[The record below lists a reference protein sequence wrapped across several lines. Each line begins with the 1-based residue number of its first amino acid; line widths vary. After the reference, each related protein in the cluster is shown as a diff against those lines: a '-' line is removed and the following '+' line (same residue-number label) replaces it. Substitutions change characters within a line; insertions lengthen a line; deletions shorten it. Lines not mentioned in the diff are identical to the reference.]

1 MVLWC
6 IGFFKEVAGVTEPK
20 KIRVA
25 VEIYGQTYQ
34 MVGTESS
41 SHMRLVA
48 SLVDDMMREISS
60 KNRSLDTT
68 KIAVLT
74 AVNTVNDAVK
84 LKERIEELENELKT
98 LKG

>member
-1 MVLWC
+1 M
-6 IGFFKEVAGVTEPK
+6 TEPK

>member
-1 MVLWC
+1 M
-6 IGFFKEVAGVTEPK
+6 TEPE

-34 MVGTESS
+34 MVGTESG

-48 SLVDDMMREISS
+48 TLVDDMMREISS

-74 AVNTVNDAVK
+74 AVNTVNDAIK
-84 LKERIEELENELKT
+84 LKDRIKELENELKL

>member
-1 MVLWC
+1 M
-6 IGFFKEVAGVTEPK
+6 TEPE

-48 SLVDDMMREISS
+48 SLVDDMMRDISS

-74 AVNTVNDAVK
+74 AVNTVNDAIK
-84 LKERIEELENELKT
+84 LKERIEELENELKL

>member
-1 MVLWC
+1 MAEPE
-6 IGFFKEVAGVTEPK
+6 KNRVT
-20 KIRVA
+20 VD
-25 VEIYGQTYQ
+25 IYGQSYQ
-34 MVGTESS
+34 MVGTETVG
-41 SHMRLVA
+41 HMRHVA

-74 AVNTVNDAVK
+74 ALNMVNDSLK
-84 LKERIEELENELKT
+84 QKERIEELEHELNR

>member
-1 MVLWC
+1 M
-6 IGFFKEVAGVTEPK
+6 AEPDK
-20 KIRVA
+20 NRVS
-25 VEIYGQTYQ
+25 VDIYGQPYQ
-34 MVGTESS
+34 MMGKETIG
-41 SHMRLVA
+41 HMRLVA

-74 AVNTVNDAVK
+74 ALNTVNDSLK
-84 LKERIEELENELKT
+84 LKERVEELENELNQ